1 MVNQLLTQSF
11 YRIPWSLLKV
21 LFPQYPAKWLMFSV
35 TVLQSFLCISLCK
48 YCTKTRIKGHCAMVP
63 LHEITVLTAPAVKT
77 LVRSRF
83 TVLFC
88 SVWAKS
94 NQLNTYLRNIFYFCI
109 MSPVFHNER
118 SESLL
123 PQSAHSI
130 YLPILLVIACGGKRG
145 EGAGCGCLHPPT
157 CLCQQSWWRWVEGC
171 EAAGLWAVM
180 VPWLRPTQVCVRSS
194 IVPPV

>member
-94 NQLNTYLRNIFYFCI
+94 NQLNTYLRNIFLLLHYVTCV
-109 MSPVFHNER
+109 SQWEEWVTAAAVRSFH
-118 SESLL
+118 L
-123 PQSAHSI
+123 PANPPGNCMRGKAGGRGGVRMFTSS
-130 YLPILLVIACGGKRG
+130 YLLVSAVVMAMSGG
-145 EGAGCGCLHPPT
+145 
-157 CLCQQSWWRWVEGC
+157 
-171 EAAGLWAVM
+171 
-180 VPWLRPTQVCVRSS
+180 VRSGRVVGRDGTVTTS
-194 IVPPV
+194 DSGLRSQ